1 MLAVPLH
8 GNEVAPRF
16 CSADEFMIA
25 EVDGERICH
34 VQRLTIPQEAWP
46 RRLERLSTAGVRI
59 LLCGG
64 FNRSFLPVAEGLG
77 MRVISGLA
85 GKADQVIEAFLR
97 DEFEQFRF
105 VPHGIGGGNRGRGW
119 AGRRHGGELRGGKE

>member
-16 CSADEFMIA
+16 CSAIEFMIA
-25 EVDGERICH
+25 EVDGERVRH

-64 FNRSFLPVAEGLG
+64 FNRSFVPVAEGLG

-85 GKADQVIEAFLR
+85 GNADQLIEAFLR

-105 VPHGIGGGNRGRGW
+105 APRGMGGGNRGRGW
-119 AGRRHGGELRGGKE
+119 ARRRYGGELRGGKE

>member
-8 GNEVAPRF
+8 GSEVAPRF
-16 CSADEFMIA
+16 CSAVEFMLA
-25 EVDGERICH
+25 EVDGGHVCH

-46 RRLERLSTAGVRI
+46 RRLELLSTAGVRI

-64 FNRSFLPVAEGLG
+64 FNRSFVPVAEGLG

-85 GKADQVIEAFLR
+85 GDADQLIEAFLR

-105 VPHGIGGGNRGRGW
+105 VPRGMGAGNRGRRW
-119 AGRRHGGELRGGKE
+119 ARRRHGGEGRARKE

>member
-16 CSADEFMIA
+16 CSAIEFMIA
-25 EVDGERICH
+25 DVDGERVCH
-34 VQRLTIPQEAWP
+34 VQRLTIPKEAWP

-64 FNRSFLPVAEGLG
+64 FNRSFVPVAEGLG

-85 GKADQVIEAFLR
+85 GKADQLIEAFLR

-105 VPHGIGGGNRGRGW
+105 VPRGMGWGNRGRRW